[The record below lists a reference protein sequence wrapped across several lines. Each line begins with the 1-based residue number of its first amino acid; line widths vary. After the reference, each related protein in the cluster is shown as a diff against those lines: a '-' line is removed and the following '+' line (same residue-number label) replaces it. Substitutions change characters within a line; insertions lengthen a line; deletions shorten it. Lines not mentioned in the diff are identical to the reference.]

1 MDDQFNRDAE
11 IVTRAVAATVAAIF
25 NTTPMPLRPVA
36 LAALRSS
43 TEAAVATMPEELQS
57 LYYKALDNMITTA
70 VKH

>member
-1 MDDQFNRDAE
+1 MDDQFE
-11 IVTRAVAATVAAIF
+11 RAADIITHGVGETVAMIF
-25 NTTPMPLRPVA
+25 NTAPLPFRPLA

>member
-1 MDDQFNRDAE
+1 MDDQFERAAE
-11 IVTRAVAATVAAIF
+11 IVTHSVAKAVAEIF
-25 NTTPMPLRPVA
+25 NDTPALFRPVA

>member
-1 MDDQFNRDAE
+1 MDDQFERAAD
-11 IVTRAVAATVAAIF
+11 IVTHSVSKAVAEIF
-25 NTTPMPLRPVA
+25 NTTPGPFRPLA

-43 TEAAVATMPEELQS
+43 TEAALATMPEELQS